1 MTRALFQSAGQAKEG
16 GNDRREVMLSK
27 IPTNTRIKKGIDLK
41 KKKILFVLGLIF
53 VLIVLYGIYNLKKV
67 VPGNKEKIPVKV
79 QTGDQPMAKKLS
91 VIINTGGGPLNIR
104 SDHSEKSQK
113 IGQIPDK
120 TKVEVQEEID
130 GWYKISYNGK
140 DGWISKKYTII
151 EDSASSSQSADAN
164 TQQFQGSGYTF
175 KYPKD
180 WDVQNYSGL
189 DGSAWIAL
197 SNNQLPTEAPKG
209 SYFIPLELK
218 VYSSDKKPTGG
229 FRTDASA
236 KKEPASVGGVS
247 GTKFTYVN
255 SDTSTEIN
263 VVEFER
269 AGTLYEFYDNG
280 GYWED
285 LNKVLGTFVFQ

>member
-1 MTRALFQSAGQAKEG
+1 M
-16 GNDRREVMLSK
+16 VLSK
-27 IPTNTRIKKGIDLK
+27 IPTNTRFKKGIDPG

-53 VLIVLYGIYNLKKV
+53 ILIVLYGIYNLKKV
-67 VPGNKEKIPVKV
+67 MPGNKEKIPIKV
-79 QTGDQPMAKKLS
+79 QSGDQPMAKKLN

-104 SDHSEKSQK
+104 KDHETNSEK

-140 DGWISKKYTII
+140 DGWISKKYTVL
-151 EDSASSSQSADAN
+151 EADASQESKADVN
-164 TQQFQGSGYTF
+164 TQTFQGSGYTF
-175 KYPKD
+175 KYSKD
-180 WDVQNYSGL
+180 WNIQNYSGL
-189 DGSAWIAL
+189 DGSVWVAV
-197 SNNQLPTEAPKG
+197 SNNQLPTEVPKG

-236 KKEPASVGGVS
+236 KKEPINVGGVA

-269 AGTLYEFYDNG
+269 AGALYDFYDNG
-280 GYWED
+280 GYLED
-285 LNKVLGTFVFQ
+285 LNKVLGTFVFS